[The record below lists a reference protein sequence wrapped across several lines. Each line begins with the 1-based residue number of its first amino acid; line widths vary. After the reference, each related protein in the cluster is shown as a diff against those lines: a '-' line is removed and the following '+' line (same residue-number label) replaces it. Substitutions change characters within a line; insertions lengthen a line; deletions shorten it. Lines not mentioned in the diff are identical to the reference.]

1 MLSSEVPEIIV
12 APSLAEN
19 FQGAEDLVD
28 GFGGFALELAGQYV
42 GGLGADGQEAAHGFD
57 LVGHGF
63 GPGGLFRGFGGCRG
77 GGIGAALKGRGGL
90 GGFGGLVLGP

>member
-1 MLSSEVPEIIV
+1 MKSFQVPGIPV
-12 APSLAEN
+12 APGLAED

-28 GFGGFALELAGQYV
+28 GFGGFALELAGQCI

-63 GPGGLFRGFGGCRG
+63 GPGGFFRGFGGCLG